1 MASSKDCPYLS
12 ERRAFSPGG
21 VVSSCFPPL
30 PPPFPQH
37 FSPAV
42 HSYHLDHT
50 WASCATH
57 RKYRG
62 PWKEISEEIKT
73 KIQKRVFQQASEA
86 LKMKKCWTYPKFGE
100 LDGLALS
107 HQIKGQD
114 VLWVWP
120 STILWKF
127 VSGWMISS
135 LFCFLLFNKL
145 LRSGLWKKDRIDVL
159 FVSTST
165 GIKSHHAKP
174 LFSISSVFGFQ
185 LPPLFF
191 CFPPFS
197 KEEISEE
204 IKTKIQKRVFQ
215 QASEA
220 LKMKKCWT
228 YPKFGELD
236 GLALSHQIKGQDV
249 LWVWP
254 STILWKFVS
263 GWMIS
268 SLFCF
273 LLFNKLLRSGLW
285 KKDRIDVLFIY
296 IYISG
301 IITTSKGRYSVL
313 STAQVSFRLESGY

>member
-12 ERRAFSPGG
+12 ERRTFSPGG

-30 PPPFPQH
+30 PSPFPQH

-62 PWKEISEEIKT
+62 PWKISEEIKT

-86 LKMKKCWTYPKFGE
+86 LKMKRCWTYPKFGE

-120 STILWKF
+120 STIHWNF
-127 VSGWMISS
+127 VYGW
-135 LFCFLLFNKL
+135 
-145 LRSGLWKKDRIDVL
+145 
-159 FVSTST
+159 
-165 GIKSHHAKP
+165 
-174 LFSISSVFGFQ
+174 
-185 LPPLFF
+185 
-191 CFPPFS
+191 
-197 KEEISEE
+197 
-204 IKTKIQKRVFQ
+204 
-215 QASEA
+215 
-220 LKMKKCWT
+220 
-228 YPKFGELD
+228 
-236 GLALSHQIKGQDV
+236 
-249 LWVWP
+249 
-254 STILWKFVS
+254 IL
-263 GWMIS
+263 S

-296 IYISG
+296 IYVIYM
-301 IITTSKGRYSVL
+301 TP
-313 STAQVSFRLESGY
+313 E